1 MSLGLIF
8 IMDSGRMICLMDRG
22 DWEMLILHLVI
33 ILTIEIL
40 SICRSSGSFIM
51 DCFLI
56 IKCMEWGHLLCV
68 IMISLLGSLL
78 GGKYMV
84 KGFIIQIKEMLLK
97 GFGRIRSWYLW
108 Q

>member
-1 MSLGLIF
+1 
-8 IMDSGRMICLMDRG
+8 
-22 DWEMLILHLVI
+22 MLILHSAI
-33 ILTIEIL
+33 ILIIETL

-78 GGKYMV
+78 GGKYME
-84 KGFIIQIKEMLLK
+84 KGLFIGKMEKLKLDIGKVTNLLEN
-97 GFGRIRSWYLW
+97 YE
-108 Q
+108 